1 MKYDVAIIGGGI
13 HGVGVAQAAAA
24 AGYSA
29 ILLEKAELAH
39 GTSSRSSKLIHGGL
53 RYLEGGHLN
62 LVRECLYE
70 RQLLVKNAPDLVKL
84 IPFHI
89 PVYKETSRRPIELRA
104 GLSIYCALTGFHKS
118 AQFHIVPRDKWKTLD
133 GIKTEGLKQVFQ
145 YWDAQTDD
153 KELTRAVM
161 NSAQELGAE
170 LMEHTELLS
179 AEKEGKGWRLNILQ
193 NGEEREL
200 QADVLVNASGP
211 WINRI
216 LERIEGAHKPKP
228 VDLVQGSHIVLDHK
242 VEKGIY
248 YIEAPEDRRAVFV
261 MPWHGKMLI
270 GTTEKDFDDDPE
282 LTAPTDEEVNYLL
295 ATLKH
300 YFHRFE
306 GTTSA
311 DVVDSFA
318 GLRVLPKAEGR
329 AFSRPRETI
338 LMCDDDSSP
347 SLLSIYGGKL
357 TAYRATADKV
367 MTKLRRS
374 LPTRK
379 AVADTHNI
387 HLHRPSN
394 I

>member
-29 ILLEKAELAH
+29 VLIEKAELAH

-53 RYLEGGHLN
+53 RYLEGGHIN

-89 PVYKETSRRPIELRA
+89 PAYKETSRRPLELRA
-104 GLSIYCALTGFHKS
+104 GLTIYCALTGFHKS
-118 AQFHIVPRDKWKTLD
+118 AQFHIVPRSEWGSLD
-133 GIKTEGLKQVFQ
+133 GIKMEGLQKVFQ

-153 KELTRAVM
+153 TLLTRAVM
-161 NSAQELGAE
+161 DSAQRLGAE

-179 AEKEGKGWRLNILQ
+179 ASREGKGWRLNI
-193 NGEEREL
+193 NHKGEEKDLE
-200 QADVLVNASGP
+200 ATTVVNASGP

-216 LERIEGAHKPKP
+216 LERIEGAHRPRP

-248 YIEAPEDRRAVFV
+248 YIEAPEDKRAVFV
-261 MPWHGKMLI
+261 MPWYDKMLL
-270 GTTEKDFDDDPE
+270 GTTEKDFDGDPE
-282 LTAPTDEEVNYLL
+282 LTSPTGEEVDYLL
-295 ATLKH
+295 ATLRH
-300 YFHRFE
+300 YFPRFE
-306 GTTSA
+306 GITSA

-318 GLRVLPKAEGR
+318 GLRVLPQAEGR

-338 LMCDDDSSP
+338 LMCDNDSSP

-357 TAYRATADKV
+357 TAYRATAEKV
-367 MTKLRRS
+367 MKKLKRS
-374 LPTRK
+374 LPERK
-379 AVADTHNI
+379 AAADTHKLK
-387 HLHRPSN
+387 LHRPV
-394 I
+394 